1 MDWGAVGEGLIFF
14 LRFFPFLFL
23 FCFDLVEGL
32 GCITSVFVVVARPSL
47 LFHPSFPS
55 VSLSLTY
62 RRPRARLGRGSFFFF
77 FSRLLSIYLGEASS
91 VCLGRGGGGENGSSS
106 YYLLLL
112 LWWCRWWWWRSVG

>member
-77 FSRLLSIYLGEASS
+77 FFPFIIYLSGRGLVCLSRAGRWRGKRVVLLLSFITFM
-91 VCLGRGGGGENGSSS
+91 V
-106 YYLLLL
+106 
-112 LWWCRWWWWRSVG
+112 V